1 MSTNTKPNQDQL
13 YRAEI
18 LREYF
23 TPRELIELY
32 MCSKSDYGK
41 VPVAAAL
48 GNYPMER
55 RSTR

>member
-1 MSTNTKPNQDQL
+1 MSNKNINKDQL

-41 VPVAAAL
+41 VPVAIAL

-55 RSTR
+55 RITR